1 MQNARGQEMTAKE
14 YLNQVH
20 VMDSRIEM
28 LEHTIDEIWTQLTHI
43 TADPSKDVI
52 DGTKS
57 AGMNDALIEKL
68 HNVQDQLIDEK
79 SKAVVTRARI
89 IIEIQELDNADY
101 IRLLNLRYIA
111 RDNHGRQL
119 EWREVAKRM
128 GYEESTIYWKHG
140 LALLAFKDKHCSILE
155 L

>member
-1 MQNARGQEMTAKE
+1 
-14 YLNQVH
+14 
-20 VMDSRIEM
+20 MDSRIET

-43 TADPSKDVI
+43 TADPSKDVV

-68 HNVQDQLIDEK
+68 QTVEDQLIEEK
-79 SKAVVTRARI
+79 SKAIVARARI
-89 IIEIQELDNADY
+89 ILEIQELDNADY

-119 EWREVAKRM
+119 EWREVSRRM

>member
-1 MQNARGQEMTAKE
+1 MQNARYKEMTAKE

-20 VMDSRIEM
+20 VMDSRIET

-43 TADPSKDVI
+43 TADPSKDVV

-111 RDNHGRQL
+111 RDNHGKQL
-119 EWREVAKRM
+119 EWREVARRM

-140 LALLAFKDKHCSILE
+140 LALLAFKDKHADI
-155 L
+155 

>member
-1 MQNARGQEMTAKE
+1 MTAKE

-20 VMDSRIEM
+20 VMDSRIET

-43 TADPSKDVI
+43 TADPSKDVV
-52 DGTKS
+52 DGTKQG
-57 AGMNDALIEKL
+57 GMNDALIEKL

-89 IIEIQELDNADY
+89 IIEIQELDNADF

-111 RDNHGRQL
+111 RDKYGRQL
-119 EWREVAKRM
+119 EWREVARRM

>member
-1 MQNARGQEMTAKE
+1 MTAKE

-20 VMDSRIEM
+20 VMDSRIET

-43 TADPSKDVI
+43 TADPSKDVV

-68 HNVQDQLIDEK
+68 QTVEDQLIEEK
-79 SKAVVTRARI
+79 SKAIVARARI
-89 IIEIQELDNADY
+89 ILEIQELDNADY

-111 RDNHGRQL
+111 RDNHGKQS
-119 EWREVAKRM
+119 EWREVARRM
-128 GYEESTIYWKHG
+128 GYEESTIY
-140 LALLAFKDKHCSILE
+140 
-155 L
+155 

>member
-1 MQNARGQEMTAKE
+1 
-14 YLNQVH
+14 
-20 VMDSRIEM
+20 MDSRIET

-43 TADPSKDVI
+43 TADPAKDVV

-119 EWREVAKRM
+119 EWREISKRM

-140 LALLAFKDKHCSILE
+140 LALLAFKDKHCSVLE

>member
-1 MQNARGQEMTAKE
+1 MTAKE

-20 VMDSRIEM
+20 VMDSRIET
-28 LEHTIDEIWTQLTHI
+28 LENTIDEIWTQLTHI
-43 TADPSKDVI
+43 TADPSKDVV

-68 HNVQDQLIDEK
+68 HNAQDQLIDEK
-79 SKAVVTRARI
+79 SKAVVIRARI

-111 RDNHGRQL
+111 RDNHGKQL